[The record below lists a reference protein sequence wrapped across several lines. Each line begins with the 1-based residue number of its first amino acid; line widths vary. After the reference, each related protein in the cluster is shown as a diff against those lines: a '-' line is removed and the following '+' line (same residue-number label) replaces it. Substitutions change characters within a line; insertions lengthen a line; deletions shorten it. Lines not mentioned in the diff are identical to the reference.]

1 MHWCPKTK
9 EKIYSTNQSIHGP
22 TGDKINI
29 FFSRV
34 NTNEGVGVLL
44 ADNHGLCLS
53 TAGDVDPKSSG
64 IISAIAQHV
73 SKLEPSSSTPVIC
86 ISGDQGWVCS

>member
-1 MHWCPKTK
+1 MV
-9 EKIYSTNQSIHGP
+9 YAN
-22 TGDKINI
+22 
-29 FFSRV
+29 RV

-86 ISGDQGWVCS
+86 ISGDQGKILIKQGSNVTTAIFKPDTQSGS